1 MALARRTGRV
11 LAVVAVAV
19 VVAAL
24 AGLAL
29 AGNFLV
35 DFALNPHSEVSMAA
49 TMRSGDVEGL
59 DYAEAPK
66 LDEAYAEE
74 AAAWFDAEKRSVSH
88 VADDGTELLGWELS
102 GVEDGAYADGH
113 TWAVVCHGY
122 IGRPAD
128 MAKYAYH
135 FARLGMDV
143 LMPAARGHE
152 RNVDA
157 GLIQMGWGDA
167 RDLVGW
173 VADIVEQDPDARILL
188 FGTSMG
194 GAEVMMAS
202 GMDGLAENV
211 RLIVEDCGYTSV
223 WDEFSL
229 QLDNVFGLPSF
240 LPDPERGRP
249 RLPAARRLRLRDG
262 IRGGESEPGERADAL
277 HPRGRR
283 RVRALLDARR
293 VLRGL
298 CERGEGEARRG
309 GRRSRPLRQHRPRA
323 LLGDRGRLH
332 LRQPLGLPRS
342 TPSCAVPSP
351 PLSLP

>member
-1 MALARRTGRV
+1 MALARRTRRV
-11 LAVVAVAV
+11 LAVVAAAV
-19 VVAAL
+19 VVVAI

-35 DFALNPHSEVSMAA
+35 DFALNPSSEVSMAA
-49 TMRSGDVEGL
+49 TMRAGDVDGL

-74 AAAWFDAEKRSVSH
+74 AASWFDAGKRSVSH

-102 GVEDGAYADGH
+102 GAEDGAYADGH

-122 IGRPAD
+122 IGKPAD

-135 FARLGMDV
+135 FAQLGMDV

-173 VADIVEQDPDARILL
+173 VADIVERDPDAKILL

-223 WDEFSL
+223 WDEFEL
-229 QLDNVFGLPSF
+229 QLDNVFGLPRFPILNAADLACQLRAGYAFEAASAVESLRRASVPMLF
-240 LPDPERGRP
+240 IHGDADEFVPFSMLDECYEACASAVKEKLVVEGAGHGLSASTDPE
-249 RLPAARRLRLRDG
+249 LYW
-262 IRGGESEPGERADAL
+262 ETVDAFVSDNL
-277 HPRGRR
+277 
-283 RVRALLDARR
+283 
-293 VLRGL
+293 
-298 CERGEGEARRG
+298 
-309 GRRSRPLRQHRPRA
+309 
-323 LLGDRGRLH
+323 
-332 LRQPLGLPRS
+332 
-342 TPSCAVPSP
+342 
-351 PLSLP
+351 

>member
-128 MAKYAYH
+128 LAKYAYH

-240 LPDPERGRP
+240 PILNAADLVCQLRAGYAFETASAVGSLSQASVPMLFIHGDADEFVPFSMLDECYEACASAVKEKLVVEGAGHGLSASTDPE
-249 RLPAARRLRLRDG
+249 LYW
-262 IRGGESEPGERADAL
+262 ETVDAFISDNL
-277 HPRGRR
+277 
-283 RVRALLDARR
+283 
-293 VLRGL
+293 
-298 CERGEGEARRG
+298 
-309 GRRSRPLRQHRPRA
+309 
-323 LLGDRGRLH
+323 
-332 LRQPLGLPRS
+332 
-342 TPSCAVPSP
+342 
-351 PLSLP
+351 

>member
-49 TMRSGDVEGL
+49 TMRSGDVDGL

-74 AAAWFDAEKRSVSH
+74 AAAWFDAERRSVSH

-102 GVEDGAYADGH
+102 GAEDGAYADGH

-135 FARLGMDV
+135 FAQLGMDV

-173 VADIVEQDPDARILL
+173 VADIVERDPDAKILL

-223 WDEFSL
+223 WDEFEL
-229 QLDNVFGLPSF
+229 QLGNVFGLPSF
-240 LPDPERGRP
+240 PVLNAADLVCQLRAGYAFEAASAVESLRQARVPMLFIHGDADEFVPFSMLDECYEACASAVKERLVVEGAGHGLSASTDPE
-249 RLPAARRLRLRDG
+249 LYW
-262 IRGGESEPGERADAL
+262 ETVDAFISDNL
-277 HPRGRR
+277 
-283 RVRALLDARR
+283 
-293 VLRGL
+293 
-298 CERGEGEARRG
+298 
-309 GRRSRPLRQHRPRA
+309 
-323 LLGDRGRLH
+323 
-332 LRQPLGLPRS
+332 
-342 TPSCAVPSP
+342 
-351 PLSLP
+351 

>member
-1 MALARRTGRV
+1 MALARRTRRV
-11 LAVVAVAV
+11 LAVVAAAV
-19 VVAAL
+19 VVVAL

-35 DFALNPHSEVSMAA
+35 DFALDPHSEVSMAA
-49 TMRSGDVEGL
+49 TMRSGDVDGL

-74 AAAWFDAEKRSVSH
+74 AAAWFDAGKRSVSH

-102 GVEDGAYADGH
+102 GAEDGAYADGH

-122 IGRPAD
+122 IGKPAD

-135 FARLGMDV
+135 FAQLGMDV

-173 VADIVEQDPDARILL
+173 VADIVERDPDAKILL

-223 WDEFSL
+223 WDEFEL

-240 LPDPERGRP
+240 PILNAADLACQLRAGYAFEAASAVESLRQASVPMLFIHGDADEFVPFSMLDECYEACASAVKEKLVVEGAGHGLSASIDPE
-249 RLPAARRLRLRDG
+249 LYW
-262 IRGGESEPGERADAL
+262 ETVDAFVSDNL
-277 HPRGRR
+277 
-283 RVRALLDARR
+283 
-293 VLRGL
+293 
-298 CERGEGEARRG
+298 
-309 GRRSRPLRQHRPRA
+309 
-323 LLGDRGRLH
+323 
-332 LRQPLGLPRS
+332 
-342 TPSCAVPSP
+342 
-351 PLSLP
+351 

>member
-1 MALARRTGRV
+1 MTLSRRTRRIV
-11 LAVVAVAV
+11 VAVVAAV
-19 VVAAL
+19 FVLLL

-35 DFALNPHSEVSMAA
+35 DFALNPHAEFSMAS
-49 TMRSGDVEGL
+49 TMRAGNVDGL

-74 AAAWFDAEKRSVSH
+74 AASWFDAERESVSH
-88 VADDGTELLGWELS
+88 TADDGTELLGWHLPGAE
-102 GVEDGAYADGH
+102 GGAYADGH

-122 IGRPAD
+122 IGKPAD

-135 FARLGMDV
+135 FSQLGMDV

-152 RNVDA
+152 RNEDA

-173 VADIVEQDPDARILL
+173 VSDIVAADPDAKILL

-202 GMDGLAENV
+202 GMDGLADNV

-223 WDEFSL
+223 WDEFEL
-229 QLDNVFGLPSF
+229 QLGNVFGLPSF
-240 LPDPERGRP
+240 PILNVADAACLLRAGYTFESASAVESLRKASVPMLFIHGDADTFVPFSMLDECYDACASAVKEKLVIEGAGHGLSASTDPE
-249 RLPAARRLRLRDG
+249 LYW
-262 IRGGESEPGERADAL
+262 STVDAFVSNYL
-277 HPRGRR
+277 
-283 RVRALLDARR
+283 
-293 VLRGL
+293 
-298 CERGEGEARRG
+298 
-309 GRRSRPLRQHRPRA
+309 
-323 LLGDRGRLH
+323 
-332 LRQPLGLPRS
+332 
-342 TPSCAVPSP
+342 
-351 PLSLP
+351 